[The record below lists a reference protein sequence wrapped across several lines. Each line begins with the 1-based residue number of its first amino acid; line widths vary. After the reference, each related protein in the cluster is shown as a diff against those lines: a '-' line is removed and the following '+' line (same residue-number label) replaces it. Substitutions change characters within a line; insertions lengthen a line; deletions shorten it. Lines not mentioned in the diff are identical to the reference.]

1 MYMRNSS
8 GYEFHCD
15 ETKAVRRELMF
26 NNTAIL
32 IILASMVIVVGK
44 WFSIADARMMMQ
56 QVSEFYLI
64 GYCLTFG
71 CLFLLLIGVIS
82 IRPNDKL
89 KRFLVRGIWDK
100 LLY

>member
-1 MYMRNSS
+1 MYNKKSS
-8 GYEFHCD
+8 GYEFRCD
-15 ETKAVRRELMF
+15 ETNAIKRELLF
-26 NNTAIL
+26 NNIAVIFVVV
-32 IILASMVIVVGK
+32 SMAVVVGK